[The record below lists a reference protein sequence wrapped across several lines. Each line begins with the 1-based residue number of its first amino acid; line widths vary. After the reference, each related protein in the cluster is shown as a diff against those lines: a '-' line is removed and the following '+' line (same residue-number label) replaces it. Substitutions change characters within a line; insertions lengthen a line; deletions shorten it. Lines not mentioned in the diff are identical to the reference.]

1 MPYGEGVLGR
11 CFRGTFMLI
20 VQLYVMLLKNQ
31 AYPRTRA
38 EQPSLATPVRALSDA
53 LASRHLGHPSLYVST
68 TPALYSC
75 TVSGNYGILIKSTTY
90 SIQSKGA

>member
-1 MPYGEGVLGR
+1 MPYGEGVLGG

-38 EQPSLATPVRALSDA
+38 EQPSLATPVRALSAA
-53 LASRHLGHPSLYVST
+53 LASRQVFHPFHHISTEPTLYRKSL
-68 TPALYSC
+68 
-75 TVSGNYGILIKSTTY
+75 
-90 SIQSKGA
+90 